1 MQMIKVTPEAA
12 AEIARR
18 LEGKPEKV
26 GFRIYVQGF
35 G

>member
-1 MQMIKVTPEAA
+1 MVRITPEAA
-12 AEIARR
+12 SEISRR
-18 LEGKPEKV
+18 LEGKPETV

>member
-1 MQMIKVTPEAA
+1 MITVTPEAA

-18 LEGKPEKV
+18 LEGQPENV

>member
-1 MQMIKVTPEAA
+1 MVRVTPEAA
-12 AEIARR
+12 NEIIRR
-18 LEGKPEKV
+18 LEGQPEAV

>member
-1 MQMIKVTPEAA
+1 MITITPEAA

-18 LEGKPEKV
+18 LEGQPPSV
-26 GFRIYVQGF
+26 GVRIFVRGF

>member
-1 MQMIKVTPEAA
+1 MIKVTPEAMEA
-12 AEIARR
+12 VRKR
-18 LEGKPEKV
+18 LADKPETV

>member
-1 MQMIKVTPEAA
+1 MITITPEAA

-26 GFRIYVQGF
+26 GFRIFVQGY

>member
-1 MQMIKVTPEAA
+1 VITITPEAA

-26 GFRIYVQGF
+26 GFRIFVQGY